1 MEYFH
6 SVVLVSK
13 RSEDFLLTL
22 SRVVLPRGGGDQGC
36 TAPHLA
42 LISQNKGEKEF
53 FVVFFLISASLL
65 AFLDYEHFGCCHLK
79 KVTWTQPCDCQFNH
93 RLLPRIYNKEK
104 EKELSFMSSFL
115 LWRRSITVYK
125 SQLYRIMWQNTW
137 LMYSF
142 EELRITQWEIAHFL
156 LFLIF
161 IIIWVPH
168 SVF

>member
-1 MEYFH
+1 M
-6 SVVLVSK
+6 
-13 RSEDFLLTL
+13 
-22 SRVVLPRGGGDQGC
+22 SRVVQPQGDQWC

-42 LISQNKGEKEF
+42 LISQNEGEKE
-53 FVVFFLISASLL
+53 VFLFIITQALLFIPVSLWAL
-65 AFLDYEHFGCCHLK
+65 LDYQHFGCFHLK
-79 KVTWTQPCDCQFNH
+79 KVTWTQACDCQFNH
-93 RLLPRIYNKEK
+93 CLLPRIYNKEK

-115 LWRRSITVYK
+115 LQRRSITVYK

-142 EELRITQWEIAHFL
+142 EELRITLWEIAHCP

-161 IIIWVPH
+161 IIIWAPH